1 MVRPAPGESL
11 TMTTRAPKYSMEE
24 HARMA
29 TDLFEKIRPIVE
41 PGNHGRIL
49 AVDVD
54 SGDYELGDDTL
65 STGDRLLA
73 RHPDAQTWMF
83 RIGFPYVYRI

>member
-1 MVRPAPGESL
+1 
-11 TMTTRAPKYSMEE
+11 MTTRVPKYRMED

-29 TDLFEKIRPIVE
+29 NELYEKIRPIIE
-41 PGNHGRIL
+41 PGNHGKIL

-54 SGDYELGDDTL
+54 SEDYELGDDIL

-73 RHPDAQTWMF
+73 RHPDAQMWTF
-83 RIGFPYVYRI
+83 RIGYPYVYRI